1 MRGAKVNIKRI
12 ELLEKITENRIDY
25 EIRFHITFRA
35 LPIILILNSEMD
47 RRDII
52 LAVMKLTTELIG
64 MING

>member
-1 MRGAKVNIKRI
+1 M
-12 ELLEKITENRIDY
+12 DY